1 VRTLYN
7 GLFFNNSKIRLA
19 DITDGS
25 SKVFMVGET
34 RYMVTQA
41 NNPNYYASW
50 ASSVY
55 TMPNNGSGPMVHTL
69 CAAMNPLNSSALNNT
84 VDRNVPGNGNCH
96 EVLTS
101 TFGSHH
107 SGGGTFVM
115 ADASVQFIAD
125 GIDLVVYRALG
136 ARNDGAGSL
145 P

>member
-1 VRTLYN
+1 MLN
-7 GLFFNNSKIRLA
+7 IGA
-19 DITDGS
+19 
-25 SKVFMVGET
+25 
-34 RYMVTQA
+34 
-41 NNPNYYASW
+41 
-50 ASSVY
+50 
-55 TMPNNGSGPMVHTL
+55 GPMVLTL
-69 CAAMNPLNSSALNNT
+69 CAAMNPLNSSALNNA
-84 VDRNVPGNGNCH
+84 VSSNVPGNGSCH
-96 EVLTS
+96 EVLTN